1 MSMEHERI
9 LIETDCDMEI
19 AAVVWAGINERGEL
33 VVEHEFEDY
42 EDEGNNFRRT
52 ALLDKEETA
61 KMAECLAV
69 EVNDLPEELYDEF
82 GELSGVGV
90 PSDAECIFADVLD
103 FILDC
108 GAKYSLK

>member
-1 MSMEHERI
+1 MENERI
-9 LIETDCDMEI
+9 LIETDSDMEI
-19 AAVVWAGINERGEL
+19 VAIVWAGINERGEL

-42 EDEGNNFRRT
+42 EDEGNNFKRT
-52 ALLDKEETA
+52 ALLDKEETD

-69 EVNDLPEELYDEF
+69 EVKEIPDELYDEF
-82 GELSGVGV
+82 GESSGVDV

-108 GAKYSLK
+108 GAKYNLK